1 MNTLQKTLAKITLLG
16 QPLLEGSPKAFNKY
30 VVQVEAVPK
39 TRILRIEIFDSELYG
54 NVSHSI
60 PSKTLYKAS
69 FRYKY
74 NRVRQR
80 SMVELY
86 LNMQNKRKA
95 DGVIDIEIA
104 QNPLKTVFITA
115 L

>member
-1 MNTLQKTLAKITLLG
+1 MVELYLNMQNKR
-16 QPLLEGSPKAFNKY
+16 KADGVIDIEIAQNP
-30 VVQVEAVPK
+30 PK

-69 FRYKY
+69 IRYKY

-104 QNPLKTVFITA
+104 QNPLKTVFMTA